1 MKGNVMKKE
10 PVKEKKP
17 LWGKKQKVN
26 AGGTDA
32 TICIAPR
39 ECDSV
44 AIIRKAQ
51 EEIKAIKDLRVHD
64 IVQEFFVKPFETDN
78 GYRFTVHI
86 IYPNLSTSFR
96 I

>member
-1 MKGNVMKKE
+1 MKKE